1 LKGSR
6 SDRESYRGTFRG
18 PARVGRRAVIPYI
31 VAGDPEPEITVDL
44 LCTLAEAGADVL
56 ELGVPFSDPMSEG
69 PVIQRAHERSLA
81 QGTSLRRVLEI
92 VAAFRARDDR
102 TPLLLMGYANPVEH
116 MGYAAFA
123 DQAAAAGVDALLTV
137 DIPPEEVS
145 RVNVELRRV
154 GMDNIFLIAPTTPPA
169 RMDLIAAEASGFI
182 YYVSLKGVTGAGHL
196 DQAEVAAQLEEIR
209 RHTALPVCVGFG
221 IKDGPSAA
229 AVAAVSDGVVIGSAL
244 VQRIADVAAGG
255 GERAAM
261 LHAAKTLIGEIREH
275 VDALQASP
283 A

>member
-1 LKGSR
+1 
-6 SDRESYRGTFRG
+6 
-18 PARVGRRAVIPYI
+18 
-31 VAGDPEPEITVDL
+31 
-44 LCTLAEAGADVL
+44 
-56 ELGVPFSDPMSEG
+56 
-69 PVIQRAHERSLA
+69 
-81 QGTSLRRVLEI
+81 VLEI

-169 RMDLIAAEASGFI
+169 AHGPHRCGGQRLHLLRVPEGRDRRRSSGP
-182 YYVSLKGVTGAGHL
+182 GGGR
-196 DQAEVAAQLEEIR
+196 AQLEEIR

-229 AVAAVSDGVVIGSAL
+229 AVAAVADGVVIGSAL

>member
-1 LKGSR
+1 VSR
-6 SDRESYRGTFRG
+6 IEERFEALRAS
-18 PARVGRRAVIPYI
+18 GRRAVIPYI

-229 AVAAVSDGVVIGSAL
+229 AVARGVRWRGDRVGAGAAHRRCGGRGRVSAL
-244 VQRIADVAAGG
+244 QCCD
-255 GERAAM
+255 
-261 LHAAKTLIGEIREH
+261 AAKTLIGEIREH